1 MTSTIHADKIMN
13 SSGDQD
19 SGVDLLV
26 NDQVKLKTANTDRV
40 TVTDATTAIGNRV
53 TCLLGDG
60 VADNNWA
67 MDVRNDEQT
76 DDRSYGLRVSAGST
90 YTDRA
95 LDVLDHAQANTLMRV
110 VGNGLVTRPQTPAV
124 FATRNSTEQIFSGQA
139 TVITDLDSSY
149 YNSYSTNNK
158 SWWDASTSKY
168 TAPTGSGTTYH
179 YVSLS
184 SLFGVTIPSSGT
196 NYGLIG
202 IYHSGTAVANTIYRA
217 YMDVPNE
224 IGTAG
229 NMKFNTLTACGV
241 VRMVAGN
248 YLQPFADGT
257 NGVNKRVHSG
267 TYTNFSAIQIA

>member
-1 MTSTIHADKIMN
+1 MGHVGK
-13 SSGDQD
+13 
-19 SGVDLLV
+19 
-26 NDQVKLKTANTDRV
+26 
-40 TVTDATTAIGNRV
+40 TVTQNVVSGSEITDGTVTGNDLASDIAISTSGATALTNKLTVLAA
-53 TCLLGDG
+53 DG
-60 VADNNWA
+60 TVDNDYV
-67 MDVRNDEQT
+67 MDVRNDEAT
-76 DDRSYGLRVSAGST
+76 DDRSFGLRVSAGST

-110 VGNGLVTRPQTPAV
+110 EGNGLVTRPQTPAV
-124 FATRNSTEQIFSGQA
+124 FMTRVSTEQIFSGA
-139 TVITDLDSSY
+139 SEVVTGLDSSY

-202 IYHSGTAVANTIYRA
+202 IYHSGTGTSNTIYRA
-217 YMDVPNE
+217 YMNVPYE
-224 IGTAG
+224 SGTAG
-229 NMKFNTLTACGV
+229 NMLFDTLVACGV
-241 VRMVAGN
+241 VRMVPGN

-257 NGVNKRVHSG
+257 NGVNKRIHSG